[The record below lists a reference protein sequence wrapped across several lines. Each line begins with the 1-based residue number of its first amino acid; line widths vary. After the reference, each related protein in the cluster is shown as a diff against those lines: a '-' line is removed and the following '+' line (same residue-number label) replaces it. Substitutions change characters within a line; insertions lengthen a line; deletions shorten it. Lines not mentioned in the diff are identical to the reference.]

1 MTTLICHTA
10 SSREAQ
16 AAGYALAQVLV
27 GGDLVSLQGDLG
39 AGKTT
44 TTVGIAK
51 GLGATST
58 VRSPTFTF
66 LHHHRLSG
74 VAEELLHVDLYR
86 LEDESELEG
95 LGLFDLMDDET
106 VVVVEWMERAGEQL
120 PPASVTVEIVHLGEE
135 RREVAITLD
144 VARSHATSKAL
155 EGQGFT
161 VTLRGDQ

>member
-1 MTTLICHTA
+1 MTTLICQTV

-27 GGDLVSLQGDLG
+27 GGDLVCLQGDLG

-51 GLGATST
+51 GLGATSR

-66 LHHHRLSG
+66 SHHHRLSG

-86 LEDESELEG
+86 LEDEGELEG
-95 LGLFDLMDDET
+95 LGLFDLMGDET
-106 VVVVEWMERAGEQL
+106 VVVIEWMERAGGQL
-120 PPASVTVEIVHLGEE
+120 PPASVTVEILHLGEE
-135 RREVAITLD
+135 RREVSITID
-144 VARSHATSKAL
+144 AARTHAAKEAL
-155 EGQGFT
+155 EAQGFN
-161 VTLRGDQ
+161 VTLRGDT